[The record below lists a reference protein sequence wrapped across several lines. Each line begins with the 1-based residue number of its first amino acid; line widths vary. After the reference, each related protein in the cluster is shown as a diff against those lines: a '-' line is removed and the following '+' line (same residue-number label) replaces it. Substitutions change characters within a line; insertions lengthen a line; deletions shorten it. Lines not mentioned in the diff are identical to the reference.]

1 MYEDGFRTDH
11 MVKNVFLLLPACET
25 FNLERPQQAGAILKS
40 QNSNVL
46 TAEFTSFVT
55 SRPKVHE
62 SLNQV
67 PVFNDFA

>member
-1 MYEDGFRTDH
+1 MYEDRFRTDH
-11 MVKNVFLLLPACET
+11 IVKEFFLLLPACET
-25 FNLERPQQAGAILKS
+25 FNLERSQQAGAILKS

-46 TAEFTSFVT
+46 TAEYQSFVT

-67 PVFNDFA
+67 SVFNDFA